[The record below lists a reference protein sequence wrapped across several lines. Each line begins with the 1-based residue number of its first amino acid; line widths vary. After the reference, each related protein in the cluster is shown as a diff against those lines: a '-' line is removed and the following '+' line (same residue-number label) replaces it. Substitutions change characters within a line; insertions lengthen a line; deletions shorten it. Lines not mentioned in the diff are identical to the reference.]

1 MGSLEKEAQVIAKHI
16 TDDLGGY
23 GLFGVEFFIRGDE
36 VIFSELSP
44 RPHDTGLLTFSLDLS
59 EFDLH
64 ARAIL
69 HLPIVSVKILRNGA
83 AYTINASQV
92 RDNYSVHGVT
102 IEKIIGVEA
111 MLFGKPDVILIED

>member
-1 MGSLEKEAQVIAKHI
+1 MGALEDKAQAMAKHM

-23 GLFGVEFFIRGDE
+23 GLFGVEFFIRGDD

-44 RPHDTGLLTFSLDLS
+44 RPHDTGLLTLYTQDLS

-69 HLPIVSVKILRNGA
+69 NLPMPK
-83 AYTINASQV
+83 
-92 RDNYSVHGVT
+92 
-102 IEKIIGVEA
+102 
-111 MLFGKPDVILIED
+111 

>member
-1 MGSLEKEAQVIAKHI
+1 MGGLEEKAQSMAKLI

-23 GLFGVEFFIRGDE
+23 GLFGVEFFIRNGD

-44 RPHDTGLLTFSLDLS
+44 RPHDTGLLTLYTQNLS

-69 HLPIVSVKILRNGA
+69 HLPISDILVCGRA
-83 AYTINASQV
+83 HATPLMPPRIAINTPFMAWRGRSHGGCGGHVV
-92 RDNYSVHGVT
+92 RQT
-102 IEKIIGVEA
+102 
-111 MLFGKPDVILIED
+111 